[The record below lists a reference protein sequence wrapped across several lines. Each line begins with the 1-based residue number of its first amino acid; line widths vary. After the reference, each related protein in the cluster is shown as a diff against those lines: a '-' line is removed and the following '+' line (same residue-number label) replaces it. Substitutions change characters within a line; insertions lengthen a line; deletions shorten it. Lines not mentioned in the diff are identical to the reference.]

1 MKTTRSSVCGPWAP
15 RTWPRGTW
23 SRGGR
28 QIIALSE
35 ILNKRKAE
43 QEAAGKEAEAKA
55 REQKK
60 TDEQITKAKE
70 NAAGRFARRIKNI
83 ESALNELQGRWALA
97 AHDHA
102 AALEHFAKAE
112 GMGKEALSR
121 ACLEAGD
128 KAKAEQTARE
138 AVEQGINR
146 VYPLANQVEVLHQ
159 LGKTA
164 EATEALKKLQCI
176 SGSVDMA
183 APIFQRLTAL
193 APKLGLPSDW
203 RQPFKPADDV
213 GVRPEL
219 DQLGPFR
226 WSPSPAAE
234 WSLADANGKPMSL
247 TQFRGKP
254 VVVIFYLGFGCL
266 HCVEQLHAFA
276 PMYKEY
282 ADAGISVIAISSE
295 SPEELKEGLAKRER
309 NGEPALSIPLLPDDK
324 LAVFK
329 AYRCFD
335 DFENL
340 ALHGTFLID
349 GEGQVRW
356 QDISYDPFTDAKFL
370 LGEAKRLL
378 HGK

>member
-1 MKTTRSSVCGPWAP
+1 M
-15 RTWPRGTW
+15 
-23 SRGGR
+23 
-28 QIIALSE
+28 
-35 ILNKRKAE
+35 
-43 QEAAGKEAEAKA
+43 
-55 REQKK
+55 
-60 TDEQITKAKE
+60 
-70 NAAGRFARRIKNI
+70 
-83 ESALNELQGRWALA
+83 NELQGRWALA

-138 AVEQGINR
+138 AVEQGVNR

-164 EATEALKKLQCI
+164 EATEALKKLQGI